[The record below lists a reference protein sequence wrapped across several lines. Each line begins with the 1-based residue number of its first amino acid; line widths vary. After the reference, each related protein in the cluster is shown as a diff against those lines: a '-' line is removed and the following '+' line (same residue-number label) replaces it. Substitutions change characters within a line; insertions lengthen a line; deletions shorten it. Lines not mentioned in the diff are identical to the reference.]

1 MRQYYALSVAGSSS
15 RWSTMKSKSRI
26 SGGREDDIV
35 VSVKPLASF
44 VRRLPRESRLWP
56 QRRSLNH
63 SGFLFLIS
71 YHRDA
76 VERLA
81 KLINVRRSRLPSL
94 VPRHKPVGLGTPTKR
109 EPTSTIVQNQRSFST
124 TRSVHKLRISRL
136 PIRRVEDTCT
146 HNLKSL
152 LMIQVGFYA

>member
-1 MRQYYALSVAGSSS
+1 MRQYYALSIAGSSS
-15 RWSTMKSKSRI
+15 RRSTMKPKSKI

-44 VRRLPRESRLWP
+44 VWRLPRESRLWP
-56 QRRSLNH
+56 QRRSFNQ

-81 KLINVRRSRLPSL
+81 KLTNVRRSRLPSL
-94 VPRHKPVGLGTPTKR
+94 VPRHIPIGLGDTDETRTYFDYRP
-109 EPTSTIVQNQRSFST
+109 EPAFFLNNALRS
-124 TRSVHKLRISRL
+124 
-136 PIRRVEDTCT
+136 
-146 HNLKSL
+146 
-152 LMIQVGFYA
+152 